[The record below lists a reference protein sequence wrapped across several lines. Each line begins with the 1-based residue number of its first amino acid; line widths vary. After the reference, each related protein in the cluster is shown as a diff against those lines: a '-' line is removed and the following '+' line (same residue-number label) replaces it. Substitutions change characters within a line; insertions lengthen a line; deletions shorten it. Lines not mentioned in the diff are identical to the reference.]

1 MQNRLTY
8 SFLCTMKYWLI
19 ILALVVTSCNTA
31 VQTNDYKTIKGNAQ
45 GTTYT
50 IVFQDT
56 IARNLQPAID
66 SILHHYDGAL
76 SNYTATSTLQL
87 FNTADT
93 KVTVRDTFGY
103 FTDVLFQSITLHEK
117 TKGAFNPAIWPLVQ
131 AWGFG
136 TDKVVQA
143 PKNTD
148 SLLSLIDINSNTF
161 ELKNDSL
168 GLVLTYYKKANQRF
182 DFNAIAQ
189 GHSVD
194 VIHDFLMSI
203 SITNHMVEIG
213 GEVRVLGINQGGDLW
228 KLGIDKPLEN
238 AEGRPL
244 KAIIQ
249 LDNQAIA
256 TSGNYRKFKM
266 LNGKKVTHTI
276 NPETGKPAYHNL
288 LSATVVAKT
297 AAEADG
303 LATAFMVMGGEKTK
317 QFILDNPELSIGVY
331 LIISSDMGM
340 ITYTSPSIVSQI
352 QELD

>member
-1 MQNRLTY
+1 MKSLV
-8 SFLCTMKYWLI
+8 FLMF
-19 ILALVVTSCNTA
+19 ALLVACQSSIPPN
-31 VQTNDYKTIKGNAQ
+31 NYKTLKGEAQ

-76 SNYTATSTLQL
+76 SNYTTTSTLQL
-87 FNTADT
+87 FNAPDT
-93 KVTVRDTFGY
+93 VVTVRDTFGY
-103 FTDVLFQSITLHEK
+103 FTDVLFQSISLHQK

-136 TDKVVQA
+136 TDKVIKA
-143 PKNTD
+143 PKNID
-148 SLLSLIDINSNTF
+148 SLLSLIDISSNTF

-168 GLVLTYYKKANQRF
+168 GLVLTYYKKTNQRF

-203 SITNHMVEIG
+203 DITNHMVEIG
-213 GEVRVLGINQGGDLW
+213 GEVRVSGINQDRDLW

-256 TSGNYRKFKM
+256 TSGNYRKFKV

-276 NPETGKPAYHNL
+276 DPETGKPTYHNL

-303 LATAFMVMGGEKTK
+303 LATAFMVMGAEKAK
-317 QFILDNPELSIGVY
+317 QFILDNAELSIGVY
-331 LIISSDMGM
+331 LIISNDTGM
-340 ITYTSPSIVSQI
+340 TTYTSPNIISQI
-352 QELD
+352 HELN

>member
-1 MQNRLTY
+1 
-8 SFLCTMKYWLI
+8 MKYWFI
-19 ILALVVTSCNTA
+19 ILAIVVISCNTA
-31 VQTNDYKTIKGNAQ
+31 VQKNSYKTISGNAQ

-56 IARNLQPAID
+56 LPRNLTPAFD
-66 SILHHYDGAL
+66 SILSHYDGAL
-76 SNYTATSTLQL
+76 SNYTTTSTLQL
-87 FNTADT
+87 FNAQDS
-93 KVTVRDTFGY
+93 VALVRDTFGY
-103 FTDVLFQSITLHEK
+103 FTDVLFQSMALHKK

-136 TDKVVQA
+136 TDKVIQEPNNV
-143 PKNTD
+143 D
-148 SLLSLIDINSNTF
+148 SLLTLIDISNNTI

-168 GLVLTYYKKANQRF
+168 GLVLTYYKKANQKF

-194 VIHDFLMSI
+194 VIHEFLMNI
-203 SITNHMVEIG
+203 GVVNHMIEIG
-213 GEVRVLGINQGGDLW
+213 GEVRVSGINQDAELW
-228 KLGIDKPLEN
+228 KLGVDKPIEN

-244 KAIIQ
+244 QAVIK

-276 NPETGKPAYHNL
+276 NPATGRPSYHNL

-297 AAEADG
+297 AAQADG
-303 LATAFMVMGGEKTK
+303 LATAFMVMGAEKAK
-317 QFILDNPELSIGVY
+317 QFVIDNPELAVGIY
-331 LIISSDMGM
+331 LIISSDSGM
-340 ITYTSPSIVSQI
+340 VTYTSPNIADKI
-352 QELD
+352 QELN